1 MRYLPKSFVVYLV
14 LKSQGQVL
22 SEVAKMDMQ
31 LSLHSKLKTDC
42 CIHLKRVSS
51 FCQNLLHSFYMRRL
65 SLLNLNVMVL
75 GVPICHLTILTSLS
89 N

>member
-31 LSLHSKLKTDC
+31 LNHHSAEDGLLYPLEKGFFFLPKPPTLILHEE
-42 CIHLKRVSS
+42 VSVYICGWNS
-51 FCQNLLHSFYMRRL
+51 QCPFVVTAVYYI
-65 SLLNLNVMVL
+65 LNAD
-75 GVPICHLTILTSLS
+75 
-89 N
+89 

>member
-31 LSLHSKLKTDC
+31 LNHLSKLKMDC
-42 CIHLKRVSS
+42 CIHWKRVSS
-51 FCQNLLHSFYMRRL
+51 SCQSHLHSFFMRRY
-65 SLLNLNVMVL
+65 
-75 GVPICHLTILTSLS
+75 
-89 N
+89 